1 MSFYL
6 KIRIV
11 KEKDENNAL
20 KQVVLCNTMSYQNSI
35 TLINFIEYTVLYI
48 KQKVDIQITSILI
61 DIDDNKLLL
70 L

>member
-1 MSFYL
+1 M
-6 KIRIV
+6 

-20 KQVVLCNTMSYQNSI
+20 KKVVLCNTMSYQNSI

-61 DIDDNKLLL
+61 DIDDNKLLVL
-70 L
+70 

>member
-1 MSFYL
+1 M
-6 KIRIV
+6 

-35 TLINFIEYTVLYI
+35 TLIDFIEYTVLYI